1 MKKNVLSIFIVTIS
15 LVVTLLIST
24 LIVTNSKF
32 IYYSTIEK
40 FDLEAGGRLTEEEI
54 KINYSYIV
62 DYILGK
68 EKSEEFKLPTMEY
81 SKDGAV
87 HFWEVKKL
95 FDLAKIAAVTL
106 LLGLGFLMSI
116 YYYNYKNWRPLK
128 YIGLTLITMPIVSA
142 LVVSTSFSFFF
153 EVFHKIFFNN
163 DKWLFDPLTDPIINI
178 LPEVFFALCAAAIV
192 LITMGIG
199 AFIFIIYKVFLPEV
213 ERGKSTNISLAD

>member
-1 MKKNVLSIFIVTIS
+1 MKKNVLSIFIITIS
-15 LVVTLLIST
+15 LVVALLIST
-24 LIVTNSKF
+24 LIVTNSKS

-40 FDLEAGGRLTEEEI
+40 FDLEARGGITQEEV
-54 KINYSYIV
+54 KSNYSYIV
-62 DYILGK
+62 DYILSK

-87 HFWEVKKL
+87 HFFEVRKL

-106 LLGLGFLMSI
+106 LLGLAFLMGV

-128 YIGLTLITMPIVSA
+128 YIGLTLIAMPIVSS

-178 LPEVFFALCAAAIV
+178 LPEGFFALCAAAIV
-192 LITMGIG
+192 LLTMVIG
-199 AFIFIIYKVFLPEV
+199 AIIFMVYKVFLSEV
-213 ERGKSTNISLAD
+213 ERKESANVSLAD

>member
-15 LVVTLLIST
+15 LVVALLIST
-24 LIVTNSKF
+24 LIVTNSKS

-40 FDLEAGGRLTEEEI
+40 FELEARGGITREEV
-54 KINYSYIV
+54 KSNYSYIV
-62 DYILGK
+62 DYILSK

-87 HFWEVKKL
+87 HFFEVRKL

-106 LLGLGFLMSI
+106 LLGLVFLMSI

-128 YIGLTLITMPIVSA
+128 HSGLTLIAMPIVSS

-178 LPEVFFALCAAAIV
+178 LPEGFFALCAAAIV
-192 LITMGIG
+192 LLTMVIG
-199 AFIFIIYKVFLPEV
+199 AIIFIIYKVFLSEV
-213 ERGKSTNISLAD
+213 ERKESANISLAD